1 MAETFDKDL
10 LFKRRQI
17 SPEIIKYKKG
27 EYLGKYYLSEDKVV
41 VGKDGQHIRMTFN
54 DFTEVVEIFPLTKP
68 TAERYD
74 NYFQKTYGKYILSS
88 KNIITTFNVKY
99 HNKIVDAPMDPT
111 HSLSMQMGDYNV
123 MYSEK
128 SVNKIQNMVLGQ
140 EIINVLED
148 MLKVIDTINVDIQKQ
163 VHTNVSTPVIWGTA
177 QIKKQLDTIK
187 EYFPNILSKNNF
199 LN

>member
-54 DFTEVVEIFPLTKP
+54 DFTEVVEIFPLAKP

-128 SVNKIQNMVLGQ
+128 SFNR
-140 EIINVLED
+140 
-148 MLKVIDTINVDIQKQ
+148 
-163 VHTNVSTPVIWGTA
+163 
-177 QIKKQLDTIK
+177 KKTK
-187 EYFPNILSKNNF
+187 SGMTKTHSKTVESKF
-199 LN
+199 G

>member
-54 DFTEVVEIFPLTKP
+54 DFTEVVEIFPLAKP

-148 MLKVIDTINVDIQKQ
+148 MLKVIDTINVDIQKH
-163 VHTNVSTPVIWGTA
+163 VHTNVSTPVIWRTA

-187 EYFPNILSKNNF
+187 EYLPNILSKNNF